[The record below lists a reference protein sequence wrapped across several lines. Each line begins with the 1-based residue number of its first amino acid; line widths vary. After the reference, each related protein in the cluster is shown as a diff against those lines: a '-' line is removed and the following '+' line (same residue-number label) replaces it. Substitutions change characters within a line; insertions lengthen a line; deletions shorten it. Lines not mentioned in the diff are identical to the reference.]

1 MSDQNKQII
10 EKVNAAFSE
19 NKIEDFLSFCD
30 ENVSW
35 AMVGDKTVE
44 GKDTIRTW
52 MSSMKNMEPP
62 KFTVN
67 AVIGEGDFG
76 MAYGDMTM
84 KGKDGKEAPYSYCDV
99 YRFRNGKIIE
109 LKAYV
114 ISTAAKKGKAAG
126 SK

>member
-1 MSDQNKQII
+1 MSDQNKQTI
-10 EKVNAAFSE
+10 EMVNAAFSE
-19 NKIEDFLSFCD
+19 NKIEDFLSFCAED
-30 ENVSW
+30 VVW
-35 AMVGDKTVE
+35 TMVGDKTVE
-44 GKDTIRTW
+44 GRDAIRKW
-52 MSSMKNMEPP
+52 MDSMKPMEPP

-67 AVIGEGDFG
+67 AIIGEGDFG

-99 YRFRNGKIIE
+99 YRFQNGKIIE
-109 LKAYV
+109 LKSYV

>member
-10 EKVNAAFSE
+10 EQVNAAFSDNNTE
-19 NKIEDFLSFCD
+19 GFLSFCA
-30 ENVSW
+30 ENVAW
-35 AMVGDKTVE
+35 TMVGEKTVE
-44 GKDTIRTW
+44 GKDAIRKW
-52 MSSMKNMEPP
+52 MDSMKPAEPP

-84 KGKDGKEAPYSYCDV
+84 KGKDGKEAPYSYCDI
-99 YRFRNGKIIE
+99 YRFQNGKIIE
-109 LKAYV
+109 LKSYV